1 MLEAEQA
8 MTRSDDGL
16 FDSQEPSADEL
27 DRASNPRIPSTMNDH
42 QQQLDIRDDDQS
54 SGND

>member
-27 DRASNPRIPSTMNDH
+27 GRASNPRIPSTMNDH